1 MFCHIF
7 ATYLANSC
15 WEWKITKKSEF
26 QRLICQNQRKLA
38 FFPWDC
44 PSSHGGKTVHT
55 AHLPSVAAYEQLSHK
70 NKTTLLA
77 DLHHPTQ
84 VKSYFSNRFVIIK
97 YTENLMDRQ
106 NNTLRLP
113 ICTLWCSNLWK
124 SFFEINW
131 KTDLNSQSA
140 KRKACVTFGIF
151 R

>member
-1 MFCHIF
+1 MPPIWPILVESGKLQRSQNFKDLSARIRGSWRFSLGIF
-7 ATYLANSC
+7 
-15 WEWKITKKSEF
+15 
-26 QRLICQNQRKLA
+26 
-38 FFPWDC
+38 

-124 SFFEINW
+124 SFFETNW

>member
-1 MFCHIF
+1 MPPIWPI
-7 ATYLANSC
+7 LVESG
-15 WEWKITKKSEF
+15 KL
-26 QRLICQNQRKLA
+26 QRSQNFKDLSARIRGSWR
-38 FFPWDC
+38 FSPWDC

-124 SFFEINW
+124 SFFETNW